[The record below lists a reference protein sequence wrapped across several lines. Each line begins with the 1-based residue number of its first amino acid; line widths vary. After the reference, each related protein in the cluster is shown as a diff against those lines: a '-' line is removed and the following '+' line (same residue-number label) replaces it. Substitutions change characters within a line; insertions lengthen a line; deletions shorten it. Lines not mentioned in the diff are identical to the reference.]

1 MKKKLLL
8 FIAAF
13 FALSG
18 NLTAANYTISVPNFT
33 GYKGSDATMAIN
45 LTNDAIVSGAQFNM
59 TLPEGVTFAGYEL
72 TDRSTGMTMS
82 SGNGIYMLY
91 SMPVDGV
98 KYTIAAGND
107 ETIMKFKLNIAE
119 NVEPGDYPITF
130 DNVRI
135 SGENNEPVS
144 STIASATLTVKDM
157 ETVILDEESENVPDA
172 STEPVIANVKRS
184 IKAGQWSTICLPFA
198 MTSDQL
204 TEAFGDGVEL
214 AEFTGY
220 EVEDDN
226 YAEPSGITLQFT
238 KLAETAGT
246 VANNPYL
253 IKVTNAI
260 TYDEGFTVKNVT
272 INPDEDNTT
281 VSITN
286 SVGTGRN
293 KRDYIIY
300 FLGYL
305 SKSELQIG
313 DFFIS
318 GGKFYKNTTDGK
330 SIKGF
335 RANFY
340 LGDNINPAFAKPMGI
355 DIDGETTGIIEI
367 KANERTLTDGVYTI
381 NGQYVGKNV
390 DMNTLPKGV
399 YIINGQKKIV
409 K

>member
-8 FIAAF
+8 FIAVF
-13 FALSG
+13 FALNG
-18 NLTAANYTISVPNFT
+18 NVTAASYTISVPNFT
-33 GYKGSDATMAIN
+33 GYKGGDATMAIE
-45 LTNDAIVSGAQFNM
+45 LSNDATVAGVQFDM

-72 TDRSTGMTMS
+72 TERSTGMTMS
-82 SGNGIYMLY
+82 SDNGRYMLF
-91 SMPVDGV
+91 SMPDQGV
-98 KYTIAAGND
+98 KHIIEAGSGA
-107 ETIMKFKLNIAE
+107 IMNFKLNIAE
-119 NVEPGDYPITF
+119 TVEQGDYPITF
-130 DNVRI
+130 TESTI
-135 SGENNEPVS
+135 SGDNNENVPT
-144 STIASATLTVKDM
+144 TIASATLTVKEM
-157 ETVILDEESENVPDA
+157 ATVTLDEESTTVPTA
-172 STEPVIANVKRS
+172 TTEPVIAKVKRS
-184 IKAGQWSTICLPFA
+184 INAGQWSTICLPFA

-204 TEAFGDGVEL
+204 IEAFGDGVAL

-220 EVEDDN
+220 EVEDGN

-246 VANNPYL
+246 VATNPYL
-253 IKVTNAI
+253 IKVTNDI

-272 INPDEDNTT
+272 LNPNANNNE
-281 VSITN
+281 VPIEK
-286 SVGTGRN
+286 GEGR
-293 KRDYIIY
+293 KKPTIV
-300 FLGYL
+300 FSGYL
-305 SKSELQIG
+305 AKSTMEVG

-335 RANFY
+335 RAIFY
-340 LGDNINPAFAKPMGI
+340 LENIELAFAKPMSI
-355 DIDGETTGIIEI
+355 DIDGETTGIFEI

>member
-33 GYKGSDATMAIN
+33 GYKGSDATMAIE
-45 LTNDAIVSGAQFNM
+45 LTNDAVLAGAQFDM
-59 TLPEGVTFAGYEL
+59 TLPDGVTFAGYEL
-72 TDRSTGMTMS
+72 TDRASGMEMS

-91 SMPVDGV
+91 SMPNDGV
-98 KYTIAAGND
+98 KYTIAAGNG
-107 ETIMKFKLNIAE
+107 TIMNFKLNIAE
-119 NVEPGDYPITF
+119 TVVPGNYPITF

-135 SGENNEPVS
+135 SGANNEPVS
-144 STIASATLTVKDM
+144 STIASATLTVKEM
-157 ETVILDEESENVPDA
+157 KTVELDEESETAPEA
-172 STEPVIANVKRS
+172 KTEPVIAKVKRS

-220 EVEDDN
+220 EVEDNN
-226 YAEPSGITLQFT
+226 YSDASGITLQFT
-238 KLAETAGT
+238 KLAETAST
-246 VANNPYL
+246 VANTPYL

-272 INPDEDNTT
+272 LTPDEDNTT

-286 SVGTGRN
+286 TVGSGKN
-293 KRDYIIY
+293 KKEYTIDFYGYIA
-300 FLGYL
+300 
-305 SKSELQIG
+305 KSTMDAGE
-313 DFFIS
+313 FFIS
-318 GGKFYKNTTDGK
+318 GGKFYKNTTNGK

-335 RANFY
+335 RADFL
-340 LGDNINPAFAKPMGI
+340 LGENINPAFAKPMSI
-355 DIDGETTGIIEI
+355 DIDGETTGIFEI

-390 DMNTLPKGV
+390 DSNTLPKGV
-399 YIINGQKKIV
+399 YIINGKKKIV

>member
-1 MKKKLLL
+1 MKKTLLL

-18 NLTAANYTISVPNFT
+18 NLSAANYTISVPNFT
-33 GYKGSDATMAIN
+33 GYKGSDATMAIE
-45 LTNDAIVSGAQFNM
+45 LTNDAVLAGAQFDM
-59 TLPEGVTFAGYEL
+59 TLPDGVTFTGYEL
-72 TDRSTGMTMS
+72 TDRTTGMTLGS
-82 SGNGIYMLY
+82 DNGRYILF
-91 SMPVDGV
+91 SMPDQGV
-98 KYTIAAGND
+98 KHTIAAGNG
-107 ETIMKFKLNIAE
+107 TIMNFKLNIAE
-119 NVEPGDYPITF
+119 TVVPGDYTITF
-130 DNVRI
+130 EDVRI

-144 STIASATLTVKDM
+144 STIASATLTVKEM
-157 ETVILDEESENVPDA
+157 TTVTLDEESTTVPTA
-172 STEPVIANVKRS
+172 TTEPVIAKVKRS

-198 MTSDQL
+198 MTSEQL
-204 TEAFGDGVEL
+204 TEAFGDGVAL
-214 AEFTGY
+214 AEFTDY
-220 EVEDDN
+220 EVEDGN

-253 IKVTNAI
+253 LKVTNAI

-272 INPDEDNTT
+272 LNPNANNTE
-281 VSITN
+281 VSIEK
-286 SVGTGRN
+286 GDGR
-293 KRDYIIY
+293 KKPTIV
-300 FLGYL
+300 FSGYL
-305 SKSELQIG
+305 AKSTMEVG

-318 GGKFYKNTTDGK
+318 GGKFYKNTTEK

-340 LGDNINPAFAKPMGI
+340 LDNIEPTFAKPMSI
-355 DIDGETTGIIEI
+355 DIDGEATGIIEI

-390 DMNTLPKGV
+390 DSNTLPKGV

>member
-18 NLTAANYTISVPNFT
+18 NVTAASYTLSVPNFT
-33 GYKGSDATMAIN
+33 GYKGSTATMTIN
-45 LTNDAIVSGAQFNM
+45 LTNEAIVAGAQFDM
-59 TLPEGVTFAGYEL
+59 TLPEGVTFASSEL
-72 TDRSTGMTMS
+72 TDRTKGMTLGS
-82 SGNGIYMLY
+82 DNGRYILF
-91 SMPVDGV
+91 SMPDQGV
-98 KYTIAAGND
+98 KHTIAAGNGA
-107 ETIMKFKLNIAE
+107 ILKFTLNIAE
-119 NVEPGDYPITF
+119 TVVPGDYPISFEDAT
-130 DNVRI
+130 I
-135 SGENNEPVS
+135 SGENNENVPT
-144 STIASATLTVKDM
+144 TIAQATLTVKEM
-157 ETVILDEESENVPDA
+157 ATVTLDEESTTVPTA
-172 STEPVIANVKRS
+172 TTEPVIAKVKRS

-204 TEAFGDGVEL
+204 TEAFGDGVAL

-220 EVEDDN
+220 EVEDEN
-226 YAEPSGITLQFT
+226 YAKPSGITLQFT

-246 VANNPYL
+246 VANKPYL
-253 IKVTNAI
+253 IKVINAI
-260 TYDEGFTVKNVT
+260 TYEEGFTVKNVT
-272 INPDEDNTT
+272 IEPDEENTT

-293 KRDYIIY
+293 KKDYTINFY
-300 FLGYL
+300 GYL
-305 SKSELQIG
+305 TTSELQIG

-318 GGKFYKNTTDGK
+318 GGKFYKNKTDRK

-340 LGDNINPAFAKPMGI
+340 LDNIEPAFAKPMGI
-355 DIDGETTGIIEI
+355 DIDGEATSIIEI

-390 DMNTLPKGV
+390 DSNTLPKGV
-399 YIINGQKKIV
+399 YIINGKKKIV